1 MTEYAKMMEK
11 ATDLAE
17 KMENSDDD
25 LSASQMTRFVKL
37 QTKLANA
44 AANL

>member
-1 MTEYAKMMEK
+1 MEK
-11 ATDLAE
+11 ATNLSN
-17 KMENSDDD
+17 KMSNAGSE
-25 LSASQMTRFVKL
+25 LSTTQMSRFMKL

>member
-1 MTEYAKMMEK
+1 MMEK

-17 KMENSDDD
+17 KMENAGDE
-25 LSASQMTRFVKL
+25 LSTTQMAKFVKL

-44 AANL
+44 AVEMY